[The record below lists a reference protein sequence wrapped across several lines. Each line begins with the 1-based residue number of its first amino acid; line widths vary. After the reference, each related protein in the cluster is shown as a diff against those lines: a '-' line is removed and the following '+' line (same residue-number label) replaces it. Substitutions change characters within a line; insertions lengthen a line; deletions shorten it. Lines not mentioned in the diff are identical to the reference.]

1 MRRIGLFSGIV
12 MGTLTLAIPLAAVA
26 SPITG
31 LNVFSNGTTADANEV
46 NANFDAV
53 ETAVN
58 DNAGS
63 LNALQ
68 TVVNGID
75 RATPSDPMPGQLIS
89 YCIWSHAS

>member
-12 MGTLTLAIPLAAVA
+12 MGALTLAIPLAAVA

-31 LNVFSNGTTADANEV
+31 LNVFSNGTTADADDV

-58 DNAGS
+58 DNDSRITAVES
-63 LNALQ
+63 ETSTAQ
-68 TVVNGID
+68 TSADAAQSIF
-75 RATPSDPMPGQLIS
+75 AILSIK
-89 YCIWSHAS
+89 